1 MIYGYINIRIKQMIN
16 KNENQRNRKVM
27 LTQVEYELPE
37 IQEDR
42 YILDSEYTEESQERF
57 DAWLDSVK
65 GKSQYEIT
73 ESLAIA
79 VW

>member
-1 MIYGYINIRIKQMIN
+1 MR
-16 KNENQRNRKVM
+16 NEIESQRNRKVM

-37 IQEDR
+37 INEDR
-42 YILDSEYTEESQERF
+42 YILDSEYTEESQDRF

-65 GKSQYEIT
+65 SKSQYEIT
-73 ESLAIA
+73 ESLSLA